1 MSTKAETDTS
11 TLDTVKLAA
20 AVAILMGALV
30 AFYYYADVS
39 KLARVVGMIA
49 AVGVAAAIAL
59 QTDKGRTI
67 ASFVKEAQI
76 EVRKVVWPTR
86 QETVQTTLVVMV
98 VVVIVAIFL
107 WLLDMALGGIVS
119 QVMGQ
124 KG

>member
-20 AVAILMGALV
+20 AVAILMGAMV

-39 KLARVVGMIA
+39 KLARVVGLIA

-59 QTDKGRTI
+59 QTDKGRTL
-67 ASFVKEAQI
+67 ASFVKDAQI

-98 VVVIVAIFL
+98 VVVIIAIFL

-119 QVMGQ
+119 WVMGQ
-124 KG
+124 RG

>member
-20 AVAILMGALV
+20 AVLILMGALV
-30 AFYYYADVS
+30 GFYYYADVS
-39 KLARVVGMIA
+39 KLARVVGLIA
-49 AVGVAAAIAL
+49 AVGMAAAIAL
-59 QTDKGRTI
+59 QTDRGRTL

-98 VVVIVAIFL
+98 VVVIIAIFL